1 MIFHQFPDLQWLKQQ
16 SENRFSDRKG
26 WQGRTLQQEGWPS
39 VILNVKTGFTYRDNI
54 RGPLSIFT
62 NLSGISHVETGKNRT
77 TIREGFFFVSNNDQR
92 YTLDINNRKTSTE
105 TFNIHFGEH
114 FASRVWRSLVLSTES
129 ILDNNESSSP
139 NIEFHNRLNT
149 RSAEMT
155 DVISFL
161 HQNMP
166 TGMLL
171 DEKLSELISILFVQ
185 EKKLSKAQL
194 QLPSLKSSTREEI
207 IKRLVLAVDYIYT
220 YYDKDLSLDEL
231 AAVACL
237 SKFHFLRLFK
247 IAFNKTPHQFINGV
261 RIQRSKELLIRSTLD
276 VKSISKAVGFDTSSS
291 FSRMFRQQTGAYPS
305 QFRA

>member
-16 SENRFSDRKG
+16 SENRFSNRKG
-26 WQGRTLQQEGWPS
+26 WEGRTLEQEGWPS
-39 VILNVKTGFTYRDNI
+39 VILNVRTGFTYRDNI

-62 NLSGISHVETGKNRT
+62 NLSGESHVETGKNRT
-77 TIREGFFFVSNNDQR
+77 TIREGFFFISNSDQR
-92 YTLDINNRKTSTE
+92 YTLDINSRKTPTE

-114 FASRVWRSLVLSTES
+114 FASRVLQSLALPTES
-129 ILDNNESSSP
+129 LLNNHESFP
-139 NIEFHNRLNT
+139 AATEFHSRLNT
-149 RSAEMT
+149 KSNEMA

-161 HQNMP
+161 HQHRP

-171 DEKLSELISILFVQ
+171 DEKLSELMSILLVQ
-185 EKKLSKAQL
+185 ENRLSKAQL
-194 QLPSLKSSTREEI
+194 QIPALKSSTREEI
-207 IKRLVLAVDYIYT
+207 IKRLVLACDYIYT

-237 SKFHFLRLFK
+237 SKFHFLRLFR

-261 RIQRSKELLIRSTLD
+261 RIQRSKELLVRSTLD